1 MFASVS
7 GCQRISNTPP
17 ERLNP
22 EPIVVDEAMQHRD
35 WPEQNAY
42 YTNTSVVAR
51 PTGERYEVKPD
62 LGAER
67 RHIYVD
73 PVVWAGNTL
82 LMPVVLIANPPWT
95 PVAYRAETIAP
106 TYTAQPPL
114 EADAGAGSMVN
125 VNSDQWPTA
134 GQPPR

>member
-1 MFASVS
+1 MCSIRNCVTLVILGASMLAV
-7 GCQRISNTPP
+7 GCQRMGNTPP
-17 ERLNP
+17 EQLNP
-22 EPIVVDEAMQHRD
+22 TPIVVDEAMQHRD
-35 WPEQNAY
+35 WDQQAAY

-51 PTGERYEVKPD
+51 PTGELYEVKPD

-82 LMPVVLIANPPWT
+82 LMPFVLIADPPWT
-95 PVAYRAETIAP
+95 PVAYRGETIEP

-114 EADAGAGSMVN
+114 DEAPAPLAD
-125 VNSDQWPTA
+125 
-134 GQPPR
+134 